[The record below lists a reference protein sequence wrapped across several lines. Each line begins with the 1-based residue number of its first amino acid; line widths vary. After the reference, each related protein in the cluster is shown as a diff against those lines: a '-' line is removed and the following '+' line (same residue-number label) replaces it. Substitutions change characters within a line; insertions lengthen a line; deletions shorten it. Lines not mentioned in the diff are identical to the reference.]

1 MTGHASAGGIMADVS
16 SASAALGS
24 YLGRGARRKAEAD
37 CPLASA
43 LQYFKQVEAGTPCR
57 GNYVLE
63 NHLEIVER
71 VAFTRGLPPEGIA
84 AMLDLALSLRIANN
98 TFGLRVLKCLIPA
111 SVVPDNAVTRGVSW
125 FCVGKLSSTMQTMFI
140 RWLIT
145 VFDLIEPKEQLHAL
159 YGIFFSFLPDENLC
173 PYICHLLY
181 LLTQRENVKPFR
193 IRRLMDLQSKMG
205 KQPFLLALLSLYKVF
220 CPEMVS
226 LSMPSRIKNGF
237 KNYNSTWKTAL
248 SVVQRNNKAEIL
260 NDLQI
265 TVNERH
271 PTSRKRKWNTHLVVP
286 PVSSC
291 VPQTSAAGCVT
302 GSNSFPLEQL
312 ATFPQLLQNIHC
324 IELPAQM
331 GSVLN
336 SPLVLHYV
344 NCVTDDSVFLRL
356 DYWLGHALHEEFLFC
371 KDTNYQNHSEA
382 TEFFNTL
389 ITAQQFLQEGFSS
402 TEVFIY
408 KFLRVWDGSLFRS
421 QILTLLSSIPMI
433 PCSDMKHLLFEPL
446 MQLFF
451 TSSLFFKCSVVEC
464 LNNMLVKWLTW
475 HSVYATED
483 QIDLSVSGH
492 SPMNMSL
499 SGLMS
504 SVVELVQF
512 VGRLST
518 VALHLEA
525 YNTLLLHFILD
536 FYETVCDM
544 YLKYDL
550 PLVVMPPA
558 GVFYPALLSKEPVSL
573 NQLCH
578 IMYRYRANLV
588 AAKHPDVQTTA
599 FHISRRTYREY
610 NQYVV
615 AMVSCLWK
623 SNAFLSGMGIEV
635 SQDLLAQT
643 ELSECRTSFNIVHH
657 PALMGCAIDFFH
669 KCWPESKRLNLN
681 SIKGR
686 HWDWYLEYLFTQGF
700 EGLKEFIESSIT
712 RVSHSAGNNASR

>member
-1 MTGHASAGGIMADVS
+1 MADVS

-159 YGIFFSFLPDENLC
+159 YGIFFSFLPDENL
-173 PYICHLLY
+173 
-181 LLTQRENVKPFR
+181 
-193 IRRLMDLQSKMG
+193 
-205 KQPFLLALLSLYKVF
+205 
-220 CPEMVS
+220 
-226 LSMPSRIKNGF
+226 
-237 KNYNSTWKTAL
+237 
-248 SVVQRNNKAEIL
+248 
-260 NDLQI
+260 
-265 TVNERH
+265 
-271 PTSRKRKWNTHLVVP
+271 KWNTHLVVP

-578 IMYRYRANLV
+578 IMFRYRANLV

-669 KCWPESKRLNLN
+669 KVR
-681 SIKGR
+681 G
-686 HWDWYLEYLFTQGF
+686 
-700 EGLKEFIESSIT
+700 
-712 RVSHSAGNNASR
+712 